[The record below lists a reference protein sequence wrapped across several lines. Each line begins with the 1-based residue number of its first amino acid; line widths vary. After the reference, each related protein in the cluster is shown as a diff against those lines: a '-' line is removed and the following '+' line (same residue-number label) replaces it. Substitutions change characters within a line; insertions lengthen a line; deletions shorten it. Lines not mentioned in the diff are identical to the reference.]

1 MERERA
7 RKKKKH
13 PALAGE
19 MGFISMCSY
28 SVMVTACFSLS
39 LSLKRCNRQGS
50 SAAERRRISVLASPQ
65 STARTHRITAGLN
78 KTAAAAAAAATEN
91 IVTVRKRLTDLNKG
105 ES

>member
-1 MERERA
+1 MERGRERE
-7 RKKKKH
+7 KKKKH

-39 LSLKRCNRQGS
+39 LPLKSCNRQGS

-78 KTAAAAAAAATEN
+78 KTAAAAPATEN
-91 IVTVRKRLTDLNKG
+91 IVTVRKRLTDLNKR